1 MCCEIV
7 QCSIL
12 NSRKIFPKVRVA
24 RLICRSIALLVV
36 WLMMVAKC
44 VCVCVWF
51 EVQKGRKRRDEMC
64 ARPLSCRCCCC
75 CCYRFRCVCVVSVC
89 ECVLSLLL
97 LPLSTTGHSVSCYSS
112 HSSSSSSSSPIS
124 QFPFQSM
131 NPVETS
137 LSRKSFRS
145 VSSESRMPIALR
157 RPRSPDSTAI
167 RMFRRCS
174 RSLRIR

>member
-1 MCCEIV
+1 M